1 MSGEKNQGV
10 GPLIGSIIIVV
21 LLLAGGYYSW
31 MTSGIVSPVDKIIN
45 ADTSDQPVPAISIPA
60 TPPQASTEI
69 TDIEA
74 DAMSVDITTID
85 SGLEN
90 LDLLVK

>member
-1 MSGEKNQGV
+1 MSVEQPGSI
-10 GPLIGSIIIVV
+10 GPLIGSIIIVL
-21 LLLAGGYYSW
+21 LLLAGGYYSLK
-31 MTSGIVSPVDKIIN
+31 SLPASAPQVPVDN
-45 ADTSDQPVPAISIPA
+45 TNTQPVPIISAPA

-69 TDIEA
+69 KDIEA
-74 DAMSVDITTID
+74 DAKSVDVASLD